1 MSYAFEGIQFSK
13 WNNEV
18 IAYLA
23 SKFNTINPRFMVLSK
38 SVFINAALAK
48 FDNVSFV
55 INGANECLELSFAK
69 VDTEK
74 MEPLIEAILS
84 WDEFTKH
91 SDRFYVKVDN
101 DLSRSVVFTSGK
113 TQTPN
118 AFRRHFSKYEVE
130 VVKTQK
136 KEL

>member
-1 MSYAFEGIQFSK
+1 MSHAFEGIQFSK

-18 IAYLA
+18 SAYLA

-69 VDTEK
+69 VDAEK
-74 MEPLIEAILS
+74 MEPLIQAILN

-91 SDRFYVKVDN
+91 SDRVYVKVDN
-101 DLSRSVVFTSGK
+101 DISRSVLFSSGK
-113 TQTPN
+113 TQSPN
-118 AFRRHFSKYEVE
+118 AFKRHFSKYEVE
-130 VVKTQK
+130 VVETQK